1 MSVVRRTA
9 LFSIVAASA
18 LVALKLGAGIAAGSL
33 GLLAEAA
40 HSATDLVAALLT
52 FLAVRVGEQPPD
64 EQHPFGHNKAE
75 HLAALAEATVLLAA
89 SGLIIYEAITRLTSS
104 GHAAPTVAWWTFAIL
119 AIVIIVDLTR
129 MIASDRVAHS
139 HGSAALHANAL
150 HFAGDLGGSIAVLL
164 GLALVTFG
172 YGNADSWAALV
183 VAVLVIFAAVRL
195 MRTNISVLMDSAP
208 VGSDQAAREA
218 IAALGNG
225 IELRRLR
232 LRGAGNRTF
241 ADVVIAVEPDTGL
254 SAGHAVA
261 ESVEAAV
268 RDALGDS
275 DVVVHVEPNESRAS
289 TRARASAAA
298 LTVPAIREVHNVELV
313 RTDSSLELSLH
324 LKLPR
329 DLTLDEAH
337 AAADEAEKAIRTAVP
352 ELDEVHS
359 HIEPLAD
366 EFEGQ
371 AITPG
376 EAPKAEQAVRDAAIE
391 LTGQPPSS
399 VVLRR
404 TGRGLVAMI
413 TLNLDPS
420 APLTEA
426 HAVATEVEN
435 RAIELAPE
443 LDEVVVHTEPVDGS
457 PA

>member
-1 MSVVRRTA
+1 VVRRTA

-183 VAVLVIFAAVRL
+183 VAVLVIVAAVRL

-268 RDALGDS
+268 REALGDS

-371 AITPG
+371 AIAPG
-376 EAPKAEQAVRDAAIE
+376 EAPKAAQAVRDAAIE

>member
-1 MSVVRRTA
+1 MVRRTA

-183 VAVLVIFAAVRL
+183 VAVLVIVAAVRL

-268 RDALGDS
+268 REALGDS

-371 AITPG
+371 AIAPG
-376 EAPKAEQAVRDAAIE
+376 EAPKAAQAVRDAAIE

>member
-1 MSVVRRTA
+1 MVRRTA
-9 LFSIVAASA
+9 LFSIVAATA
-18 LVALKLGAGIAAGSL
+18 PVALKLGAGIAAGSL

-183 VAVLVIFAAVRL
+183 VAVLVIVAAVRL

-268 RDALGDS
+268 REALGDS

-371 AITPG
+371 AIAPG
-376 EAPKAEQAVRDAAIE
+376 EAPKAAQAVRDAAIE

-426 HAVATEVEN
+426 HAVATEVED

>member
-9 LFSIVAASA
+9 LFSIVAATA

-183 VAVLVIFAAVRL
+183 VAVLVIVAAVRL

-313 RTDSSLELSLH
+313 RTDNSLELSLH

-371 AITPG
+371 AIAPG

>member
-1 MSVVRRTA
+1 VVRRTA

-183 VAVLVIFAAVRL
+183 VAVLVIVAAVRL

-268 RDALGDS
+268 REALGDS

-371 AITPG
+371 AIAPG
-376 EAPKAEQAVRDAAIE
+376 EAPKAAQAVRDAAIE

-426 HAVATEVEN
+426 HAVATEVED

>member
-1 MSVVRRTA
+1 MVRRTA

-183 VAVLVIFAAVRL
+183 VAVLVIVAAVRL

-268 RDALGDS
+268 REALGDS

-371 AITPG
+371 AIAPG
-376 EAPKAEQAVRDAAIE
+376 EAPKAAQAVRDAAIE

-426 HAVATEVEN
+426 HAVATEVED

>member
-1 MSVVRRTA
+1 MVRRTA

-172 YGNADSWAALV
+172 YGNADSWAALA
-183 VAVLVIFAAVRL
+183 VAVLVIVAAVRL

-268 RDALGDS
+268 REALGDS

-337 AAADEAEKAIRTAVP
+337 AAADEAEKAIRAAVP

-371 AITPG
+371 AIAPG
-376 EAPKAEQAVRDAAIE
+376 EAPKAAQAVRDAAIE

-426 HAVATEVEN
+426 HAVATEVED

>member
-1 MSVVRRTA
+1 MVRRTA

-183 VAVLVIFAAVRL
+183 VAVLVIVAAVRL

-208 VGSDQAAREA
+208 VGFDQAAREA

-268 RDALGDS
+268 REALGDS

-371 AITPG
+371 AIAPG
-376 EAPKAEQAVRDAAIE
+376 EAPKAAQAVRDAAIE

-426 HAVATEVEN
+426 HAVATEVED

>member
-183 VAVLVIFAAVRL
+183 VAVLVIVAAVRL

-268 RDALGDS
+268 REALGDS

-371 AITPG
+371 AIAPG
-376 EAPKAEQAVRDAAIE
+376 EAPKAAQAVRDAAIE

>member
-1 MSVVRRTA
+1 MVRRTA

-75 HLAALAEATVLLAA
+75 HLAAPAEATVLLAA

-183 VAVLVIFAAVRL
+183 VAVLVIVAAVRL

-268 RDALGDS
+268 REALGDS

-371 AITPG
+371 AIAPG
-376 EAPKAEQAVRDAAIE
+376 EAPKAAQAVRDAAIE

-426 HAVATEVEN
+426 HAVATEVED

>member
-1 MSVVRRTA
+1 MVRRTA
-9 LFSIVAASA
+9 LFSIVAATA

-183 VAVLVIFAAVRL
+183 VAVLVIVAAVRL

-268 RDALGDS
+268 REALGDS

-371 AITPG
+371 AIAPG
-376 EAPKAEQAVRDAAIE
+376 EAPKAAQAVRDAAIE